1 MNRTFASLALVFVT
15 LALAGCDNSDDRVLQ
30 GWVEAELI
38 FVSPDEQGRVETL
51 KVREGDHVK
60 KGDLLFTVDD
70 DLQKADVVVRN
81 TAVINAQQAFDRAKE
96 LLKSAAG
103 TQRTYDDAEA
113 ALRQA
118 KANLEWAQTRLARR
132 NAHSPGDGT
141 IEQIYYRPG
150 ETVPAGRPVVAF
162 LPPGNLKIRFF
173 APQAALPEL
182 KYGDVVGISC
192 DGCDKGLTAK
202 ISFIARSAEFTP
214 PVIYSMEERAKL
226 VFLIEARPD
235 EGCEPLWLPEGVYRA
250 HPQWRGPQCELG
262 RIARMPY
269 FAPSIDEPAVLE
281 LYREA
286 MTDIGRR
293 FPDIDQFGFMA
304 NDSGSGLS
312 WAPCIY
318 PGMNGP
324 TRWRT
329 RDPGERLRQ
338 LARRHAGGRR
348 AGRRHRARQRVVQR
362 APRRHRGRGPRQA
375 KAGPVH
381 QLGHHLRRTV
391 VRTRRRPRQ
400 RPVELPLPRRR
411 ARQHHRLRRRPAARL
426 PQSRRRRL
434 ARPKSPSRRP
444 TCRSPA
450 RCSKAYSPS
459 PAPAC
464 SPATA
469 RCCAAPRPSPAR
481 RAAETLVGVWNN
493 VKLANLVLSKVQ
505 QKGFCHLLPFAG
517 VSMRWL
523 VRPLVPQPEKLTPAE
538 KTAHY
543 RAFLFSPRTRTRRT

>member
-1 MNRTFASLALVFVT
+1 MNRTFAGLALVFVT

-150 ETVPAGRPVVAF
+150 ETVPAGRPVVAL

-226 VFLIEARPD
+226 VFLIEARP
-235 EGCEPLWLPEGVYRA
+235 EHPEK
-250 HPQWRGPQCELG
+250 
-262 RIARMPY
+262 
-269 FAPSIDEPAVLE
+269 F
-281 LYREA
+281 
-286 MTDIGRR
+286 
-293 FPDIDQFGFMA
+293 
-304 NDSGSGLS
+304 
-312 WAPCIY
+312 
-318 PGMNGP
+318 
-324 TRWRT
+324 
-329 RDPGERLRQ
+329 
-338 LARRHAGGRR
+338 
-348 AGRRHRARQRVVQR
+348 RVGQ
-362 APRRHRGRGPRQA
+362 
-375 KAGPVH
+375 PV
-381 QLGHHLRRTV
+381 TV
-391 VRTRRRPRQ
+391 T
-400 RPVELPLPRRR
+400 
-411 ARQHHRLRRRPAARL
+411 L
-426 PQSRRRRL
+426 PQG
-434 ARPKSPSRRP
+434 PS
-444 TCRSPA
+444 
-450 RCSKAYSPS
+450 K
-459 PAPAC
+459 
-464 SPATA
+464 
-469 RCCAAPRPSPAR
+469 
-481 RAAETLVGVWNN
+481 
-493 VKLANLVLSKVQ
+493 
-505 QKGFCHLLPFAG
+505 
-517 VSMRWL
+517 
-523 VRPLVPQPEKLTPAE
+523 
-538 KTAHY
+538 
-543 RAFLFSPRTRTRRT
+543 